1 MGRLPRFPYG
11 GTNRIR
17 FKGYNLSRM
26 APPSKMLKF
35 CLLCFFAHCITALH
49 KCKGKSIFQNTKL
62 FFQDC
67 FPSGIWGSF
76 PNGVSF
82 PRRTVRDSSLFPE
95 QSIFSS
101 DVRSGNGVISR
112 TVYLCCGI
120 IEFFLPLCPG
130 GLSYRSR
137 NWEESPGRKGQCTV
151 ESTDRRRVYA
161 RVTENYRR
169 RSLVHWIRRAQSGWP
184 VLYSG
189 NRKQMVSWS
198 TLR

>member
-1 MGRLPRFPYG
+1 MF
-11 GTNRIR
+11 
-17 FKGYNLSRM
+17 
-26 APPSKMLKF
+26 
-35 CLLCFFAHCITALH
+35 LCALHHCLH

-62 FFQDC
+62 FFQI
-67 FPSGIWGSF
+67 PSSGAFNQHSVW
-76 PNGVSF
+76 
-82 PRRTVRDSSLFPE
+82 DSALFPE
-95 QSIFSS
+95 QNTFSAEI
-101 DVRSGNGVISR
+101 RSGNGVISR
-112 TVYLCCGI
+112 TDYLCCGI

-169 RSLVHWIRRAQSGWP
+169 RSLIYWIRRAQSRWP
-184 VLYSG
+184 MLYSG
-189 NRKQMVSWS
+189 NRKQPVRWS

>member
-35 CLLCFFAHCITALH
+35 CLLCYFAHCITALH

-62 FFQDC
+62 FFQI
-67 FPSGIWGSF
+67 PSSGAFHQHS
-76 PNGVSF
+76 
-82 PRRTVRDSSLFPE
+82 VRDSSLFPA

-101 DVRSGNGVISR
+101 GIRSGNMVISR
-112 TVYLCCGI
+112 TEYLCCGI

-169 RSLVHWIRRAQSGWP
+169 RSLIYWIRRAQSDGQCCILATENSRSDGAHCGKGEN
-184 VLYSG
+184 VG
-189 NRKQMVSWS
+189 
-198 TLR
+198 

>member
-1 MGRLPRFPYG
+1 MGHLPRFPYG

-62 FFQDC
+62 FFQI
-67 FPSGIWGSF
+67 PSSGAFHQHS
-76 PNGVSF
+76 
-82 PRRTVRDSSLFPE
+82 VRDSALFPE

-101 DVRSGNGVISR
+101 GVRSGNGVISG
-112 TVYLCCGI
+112 TEYLCCGI

-169 RSLVHWIRRAQSGWP
+169 RSLIYRNRRAQSDGQCCI
-184 VLYSG
+184 LATENSRSG
-189 NRKQMVSWS
+189 GAHCGKGENVG
-198 TLR
+198 